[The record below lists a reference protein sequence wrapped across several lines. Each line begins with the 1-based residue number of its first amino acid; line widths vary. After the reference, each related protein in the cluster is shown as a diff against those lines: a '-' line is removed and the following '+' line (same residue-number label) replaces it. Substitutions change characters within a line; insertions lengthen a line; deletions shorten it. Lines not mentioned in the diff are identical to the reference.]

1 MLGGR
6 LLTAVMHMH
15 ARRKEAEWYTKLVS
29 LPLGDDVAGPSSS
42 PRVDFMSP
50 MVHPRLGNLLDL
62 KYDDSSQSEAEVDDL
77 SVDTQED
84 EPV

>member
-1 MLGGR
+1 
-6 LLTAVMHMH
+6 
-15 ARRKEAEWYTKLVS
+15 
-29 LPLGDDVAGPSSS
+29 
-42 PRVDFMSP
+42 